1 MHGLVRAIASHEQAP
16 DASTPSTPA
25 LRDERSIDVL
35 NRDDTAAKR
44 GVRTVLV
51 RERREALLE
60 PATVARLELSENRIA
75 NPFDRDIIGRKLAH
89 VGGRVF
95 ARRDSRPRCSAHVH
109 ADADAD
115 AARMRLQGRCPPAC
129 RRARARLRSPR
140 PGSAAAENSLSPAP
154 SQRDAGEHTTS
165 LGHFSFTRSAA
176 PSRDTDAIALLT
188 ATPATRLS
196 VGS

>member
-16 DASTPSTPA
+16 GCVDAFHPA

-44 GVRTVLV
+44 GVRAVLV

-75 NPFDRDIIGRKLAH
+75 NLFDRDIIGRKLAH
-89 VGGRVF
+89 VGGRVL
-95 ARRDSRPRCSAHVH
+95 ARRDSGPRCSAHVH

-115 AARMRLQGRCPPAC
+115 AARMRLQGDACQLAEGRGRAFEAPPWKRSRKFPA
-129 RRARARLRSPR
+129 ARAV
-140 PGSAAAENSLSPAP
+140 AA
-154 SQRDAGEHTTS
+154 
-165 LGHFSFTRSAA
+165 
-176 PSRDTDAIALLT
+176 
-188 ATPATRLS
+188 
-196 VGS
+196 